1 MKPLGMSV
9 IVEVEE
15 GDEDDVGKCIVRLPD
30 GTHLRQVPA
39 AGHNRFSIF
48 NY

>member
-1 MKPLGMSV
+1 MKPLSV

-15 GDEDDVGKCIVRLPD
+15 GDEDDVGKCVVRLPD

-39 AGHNRFSIF
+39 VQSVHVA
-48 NY
+48 